1 MKSTMIT
8 GITLILLAYVGFGL
22 YLYVFQR
29 SFLYHPTPAADSS
42 RYNAITINKL
52 KIWQVNPGQPQAL
65 IYFGG
70 NSEGVEHNLDDY
82 QIMLPSYT
90 LYFVNYRGFG
100 GSPGKPSE
108 AGLYEDALAVY
119 DQLPNHGAIAV
130 VGRSL
135 GSGIATYLAARRK
148 IDKLVLLTPYDSIVR
163 VAQHHYPMYPASL
176 LIKDKFES
184 IKYASS
190 IDADV
195 LIVIAALDQVI
206 PPNHAYRLADA
217 FPDNTVQIAFI
228 EDGDHNSIHNN
239 ATYQKKIRAFL
250 MAD

>member
-29 SFLYHPTPAADSS
+29 SFLYHPTPAADNS

-82 QIMLPSYT
+82 QIMLPNYT

-119 DQLPNHGAIAV
+119 DQLPNHGTIAV

-135 GSGIATYLAARRK
+135 GSGIGTSESR
-148 IDKLVLLTPYDSIVR
+148 
-163 VAQHHYPMYPASL
+163 PAC
-176 LIKDKFES
+176 
-184 IKYASS
+184 
-190 IDADV
+190 
-195 LIVIAALDQVI
+195 
-206 PPNHAYRLADA
+206 PG
-217 FPDNTVQIAFI
+217 T
-228 EDGDHNSIHNN
+228 
-239 ATYQKKIRAFL
+239 
-250 MAD
+250 